1 MTEPGGNTL
10 DWNELQPRM
19 WRVART
25 AMPQHTLILAGD
37 QVGKIEGLI
46 TTQPVDDENVA
57 YSFTYYDPFVLTLQ
71 GAEWLTPKLWSHL
84 GSVPYPCSPEI
95 MAARLPAILER
106 IPATP
111 PEWRGAA
118 DGLLR
123 EYGNACWNREK
134 IAARVRLL
142 SDWNAR
148 HGGGLKIW
156 CAEFGCY
163 QRTIEPR
170 DRYQYIR
177 DVKESFEEYGIG
189 WAYWSYNETL
199 TIMTPDRQSFGPAER
214 QTPDK
219 PMLDILL
226 GQPSE

>member
-1 MTEPGGNTL
+1 
-10 DWNELQPRM
+10 M

-111 PEWRGAA
+111 LEWRGAA
-118 DGLLR
+118 DGLL
-123 EYGNACWNREK
+123 ENTATPAG
-134 IAARVRLL
+134 IAKKFRPESDSCPTGTRVM
-142 SDWNAR
+142 AV
-148 HGGGLKIW
+148 
-156 CAEFGCY
+156 A
-163 QRTIEPR
+163 
-170 DRYQYIR
+170 
-177 DVKESFEEYGIG
+177 
-189 WAYWSYNETL
+189 
-199 TIMTPDRQSFGPAER
+199 
-214 QTPDK
+214 
-219 PMLDILL
+219 
-226 GQPSE
+226 